1 MDYYYDILLNFQ
13 DSFYMFYEWDEND
26 AVEYIK
32 KIPIIHVDSK
42 TMHHLLFD
50 IVKVSPEFL
59 KTILDKTKLKQNNT
73 LKYASIFSDGK
84 NNIALEFNDEG
95 KVIGK
100 SSIFLDDEISIN
112 EFMYNI
118 SVTKLDYEVIKKD
131 KVLKDTRQEL
141 SVKKLIKT
149 EIESIYKNKN
159 YSKLKYIYLEWF
171 NELNDNTLEMKSK
184 MIHKLDGNLTKREY
198 HIYDLIKMSYNNV

>member
-32 KIPIIHVDSK
+32 KIPIIHVDGK
-42 TMHHLLFD
+42 TMQHLLFD
-50 IVKVSPEFL
+50 IVKVTPEFL

-73 LKYASIFSDGK
+73 LKYACIFSDGK
-84 NNIALEFNDEG
+84 NNIAIEFNDEG

-131 KVLKDTRQEL
+131 KLLKDTRQEIK
-141 SVKKLIKT
+141 VKKLIKT

-171 NELNDNTLEMKSK
+171 NELNDDVLEMKNK
-184 MIHKLDGNLTKREY
+184 MLHKLDDNLTKKEY